1 MRTAPSSQQGVTL
14 IETLVALF
22 VIALMATAGAIM
34 TGQSLRGARAVEEK
48 GASATYLSIATGM
61 ITNDLAAFVA
71 RSSQDPGLIEPPALF
86 EGYAPRHDGR
96 VMVFVRNGWSN
107 PSGEARGDLQRVEY
121 QFSEGQLVRRSW
133 AAADPSPGTAMAEM
147 VLAEGVTDLDV
158 RFGRG
163 DTWQSEWIALPGRE
177 TPLPQKAEFKLTFAA
192 GDELTLRVLVGGGA

>member
-1 MRTAPSSQQGVTL
+1 MRTAPSPQQGVTL

-34 TGQSLRGARAVEEK
+34 TGQSLRGARAVEER
-48 GASATYLSIATGM
+48 GASATDLSIATGM

-71 RSSQDPGLIEPPALF
+71 RSSQDPDLIEPPALF
-86 EGYAPRHDGR
+86 EGYAPRRDGR

-107 PSGEARGDLQRVEY
+107 PSDAARGDLQRVEY
-121 QFSEGQLVRRSW
+121 QFSEGQLVRRSR
-133 AAADPSPGTAMAEM
+133 ATADPSPGTAMAEM

-163 DTWQSEWIALPGRE
+163 DTWQSEWIVLPGRG
-177 TPLPQKAEFKLTFAA
+177 TPLPQKAEFILTFAA
-192 GDELTLRVLVGGGA
+192 GDKLTFRVLVGGGA